1 MRESDSEYD
10 TEEEGDEDE
19 QVSVSLDT
27 EAYSK
32 CLAAIE
38 TSQKCPWST

>member
-1 MRESDSEYD
+1 MQEHDSED
-10 TEEEGDEDE
+10 DAEEEDDEE
-19 QVSVSLDT
+19 EVSVSLDT

-38 TSQKCPWST
+38 TRQKCA